1 MTLASHARGPEFEP
15 RCEYSI
21 FFLPRQ
27 KISQRRRIQQTSSIH
42 TNQTRTPNIT
52 PHPNVHSTRYLIFF
66 FLKEA
71 LDMLRTFIW
80 FDHGE
85 WKPKEWE
92 CRIQVFSKLVESA
105 QNTPWDPFVTQST
118 PKTLS
123 NPHFGPKQEPPMNKI
138 GQSDHQQ
145 KTTFAADAIPLFFF

>member
-21 FFLPRQ
+21 FFCRDK
-27 KISQRRRIQQTSSIH
+27 KIFRSGGESNTHQTF
-42 TNQTRTPNIT
+42 
-52 PHPNVHSTRYLIFF
+52 STRIKPYPHASNIPSFALF
-66 FLKEA
+66 FLIKEA

-105 QNTPWDPFVTQST
+105 QNTPWDPFVTQAT
-118 PKTLS
+118 PTTLP
-123 NPHFGPKQEPPMNKI
+123 NPHFRPKQEPPVDKI
-138 GQSDHQQ
+138 GQKDNQQ
-145 KTTFAADAIPLFFF
+145 KIISPPTQFHFFL